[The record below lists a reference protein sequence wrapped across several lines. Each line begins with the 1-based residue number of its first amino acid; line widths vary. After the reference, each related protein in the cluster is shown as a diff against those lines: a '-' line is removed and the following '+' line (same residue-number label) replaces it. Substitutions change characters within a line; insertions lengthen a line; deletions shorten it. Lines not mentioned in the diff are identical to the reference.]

1 MNGFCVI
8 FWFSTDPEVPCLP
21 ERATKLLGSN
31 AGFSPI
37 KYPEKFLIILEEL
50 HSAGELAG
58 AASCLSSFPKHTGMA
73 KFGASESGSSVK
85 VLGANCCDSR
95 GSTAVIFVTAI
106 A

>member
-21 ERATKLLGSN
+21 ERATKLN

-37 KYPEKFLIILEEL
+37 KYPEKFLMILEEIL
-50 HSAGELAG
+50 SAVELAG